1 MAFNVAITSV
11 LEKHYYQ
18 VFCQREGCGFVKV
31 DGNVHD
37 GFHLEDA
44 LVGGEGGQVVGVD
57 ADDRNRLLPD
67 AVRLGGRRDV
77 SI

>member
-1 MAFNVAITSV
+1 MAFTVAITSV
-11 LEKHYYQ
+11 LEKDYYQ
-18 VFCQREGCGFVKV
+18 IFCQRERCGFVKV
-31 DGNVHD
+31 DGHIHD

-44 LVGGEGGQVVGVD
+44 LVGREGGQVVGVD

-67 AVRLGGRRDV
+67 AVRLRGRRDV